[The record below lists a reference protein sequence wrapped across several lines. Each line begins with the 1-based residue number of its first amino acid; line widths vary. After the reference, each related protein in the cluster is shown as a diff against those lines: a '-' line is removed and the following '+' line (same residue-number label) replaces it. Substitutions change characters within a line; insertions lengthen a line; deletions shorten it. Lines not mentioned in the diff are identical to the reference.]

1 MRDRIEAIGDILL
14 AAAHADHHVEAQE
27 IDRIEE
33 ILRSIWR
40 GEVASP
46 RALVEQVAH
55 LGEGERLAPEEVERI
70 GGMLGRLQPSDEL
83 PADLVQR
90 LADFDPTRFDM
101 DEAVGPFLA
110 EPHATKRKLL
120 ELAYSVHESDGEL
133 DFAEDTFIRELGY
146 KLGLSLDEFR
156 DLVLEFEAE
165 ADAPSDD
172 ELAAT
177 GVSGGGPAVP
187 SFGRR
192 EEPEARAAAGWE
204 SAQPAGPPSRPG
216 AAKDPDTEVLEP
228 FIPGGLAESGRHPR
242 GTASAMAERLTRTAK
257 TEQRPKP
264 KAATKAPAKA
274 ATNAPAKA
282 ATKAPAEE
290 APAKAAKKAPA
301 KAGKKAPAK
310 GAKKAPAKAGK
321 KAPAKGAKKAPAKAG
336 KKAPAKAAKKAPAK
350 AAKKAPAKAGKKA
363 PAKAVKKAP
372 AKAAKKAPA
381 KAVKKAPAKAARA
394 TKAKKK

>member
-46 RALVEQVAH
+46 QALVEQVAH

-172 ELAAT
+172 ELTAT

-192 EEPEARAAAGWE
+192 EESQGEAPAGWE
-204 SAQPAGPPSRPG
+204 GSRAPADAPRAGPAR
-216 AAKDPDTEVLEP
+216 DPDTEVLEP
-228 FIPGGLAESGRHPR
+228 FVPGGLAESGRHPR
-242 GTASAMAERLTRTAK
+242 GTASSMAERLTRTAR

-264 KAATKAPAKA
+264 
-274 ATNAPAKA
+274 
-282 ATKAPAEE
+282 KAPAEE
-290 APAKAAKKAPA
+290 APAKAA
-301 KAGKKAPAK
+301 
-310 GAKKAPAKAGK
+310 
-321 KAPAKGAKKAPAKAG
+321 

-350 AAKKAPAKAGKKA
+350 AAKKAPAKAA
-363 PAKAVKKAP
+363 KKAP

-381 KAVKKAPAKAARA
+381 KAATKAPAKAATKAPAKAAKKAPAKAAKKA
-394 TKAKKK
+394 PAKAAKKAPAKAAKKSPAKAAKKAPAKAAKKSPAKAAKKAPAKAAKAKKAKKK

>member
-156 DLVLEFEAE
+156 DLVLEFEAD

-172 ELAAT
+172 DLTAT
-177 GVSGGGPAVP
+177 GAGGEGPAVP

-192 EEPEARAAAGWE
+192 EEPEGGAAAGWG
-204 SAQPAGPPSRPG
+204 SSKGPADAPRSGPAR
-216 AAKDPDTEVLEP
+216 DPDTEVLEP
-228 FIPGGLAESGRHPR
+228 FVPGGLAESGHHPR

-264 KAATKAPAKA
+264 KAPAPK
-274 ATNAPAKA
+274 
-282 ATKAPAEE
+282 

-301 KAGKKAPAK
+301 EDASTKAAKKTPAK
-310 GAKKAPAKAGK
+310 AAKKAPSKA
-321 KAPAKGAKKAPAKAG
+321 A

-350 AAKKAPAKAGKKA
+350 AAKKAPAKAPKSKKKA
-363 PAKAVKKAP
+363 LKK
-372 AKAAKKAPA
+372 
-381 KAVKKAPAKAARA
+381 
-394 TKAKKK
+394 